1 MSTAPGQPDPRPAG
15 SRPADLPDEPFPE
28 TRTAVAPRG
37 RISDPRY
44 TVPLAVLMLAVGG
57 FALWSITDKGGPA
70 ALGWAILVITWG
82 FAGVFLWVSA
92 RRWAWMRAHRR
103 ATGRYPEV

>member
-1 MSTAPGQPDPRPAG
+1 MPE
-15 SRPADLPDEPFPE
+15 EPFPE
-28 TRTAVAPRG
+28 TRTAGAPHG

-44 TVPLAVLMLAVGG
+44 TVPLALLLLAVGA
-57 FALWSITDKGGPA
+57 FILWSVTDKGGPA
-70 ALGWAILVITWG
+70 ALGWIFFLVTWS
-82 FAGVFLWVSA
+82 FAVFFLWVSA